1 MRFFLSTTLL
11 LAVAAGLAVSA
22 AARTGTS
29 HPGRLELLASVKK
42 TVTVKGVPVTG
53 LYPGASRTLQVTV
66 KNGNHFKIKL
76 ATVKAGV
83 AAKTSLAGC
92 AGSAKNL
99 TVARPKGTLKLA
111 PMKSGPLV
119 LTVRMPRSV
128 ANACQG
134 ARFTISIAVK
144 AVKG

>member
-1 MRFFLSTTLL
+1 MRFFLSITLL

-22 AARTGTS
+22 AARSGPS

-42 TVTVKGVPVTG
+42 TVTVKGVPITG
-53 LYPGASRTLQVTV
+53 LYPGASKTLTVTV

-76 ATVKAGV
+76 ATITTAV

-92 AGSAKNL
+92 TGSTGNL
-99 TVARPKGTLKLA
+99 TVAHPNGTLKMA
-111 PMKSGPLV
+111 PMKTGKLPF
-119 LTVRMPRSV
+119 TVTMPRSV

-134 ARFTISIAVK
+134 ARFTISITVK

>member
-11 LAVAAGLAVSA
+11 IAVAAGLAVSA
-22 AARTGTS
+22 AARTDPS

-42 TVTVKGVPVTG
+42 TVTVNGVPITG
-53 LYPGASRTLQVTV
+53 LYPGASQTLTVTV

-76 ATVKAGV
+76 ATVKTAV
-83 AAKTSLAGC
+83 AAKTSLTGC
-92 AGSAKNL
+92 TGSTTNL
-99 TVARPKGTLKLA
+99 VVTPPKSTLKIA
-111 PMKSGPLV
+111 PMKTGKL
-119 LTVRMPRSV
+119 LFTVTMPRSV

-134 ARFTISIAVK
+134 ARFTISITVK

>member
-22 AARTGTS
+22 AARTGPS

-42 TVTVKGVPVTG
+42 TVTVQGVPVTG
-53 LYPGASRTLQVTV
+53 LYPGASKTLTVTV

-76 ATVKAGV
+76 ATVKTTV
-83 AAKTSLAGC
+83 AAKTSLTGC
-92 AGSAKNL
+92 TGSAKNL
-99 TVARPKGTLKLA
+99 TVARPKSALTIA
-111 PMKSGPLV
+111 PVKSGKLP
-119 LTVRMPRSV
+119 LTVAMPRSV
-128 ANACQG
+128 VNACQG
-134 ARFTISIAVK
+134 ARFTISISVK

>member
-11 LAVAAGLAVSA
+11 LLVAAGLAVSA
-22 AARTGTS
+22 AARTGPS

-42 TVTVKGVPVTG
+42 TVTVKGVPVSG
-53 LYPGASRTLQVTV
+53 LYPGASKRLTVTV

-76 ATVKAGV
+76 ATVKTAV

-92 AGSAKNL
+92 TGSATNL
-99 TVARPKGTLKLA
+99 TVVRPKPTLKMA
-111 PMKSGPLV
+111 PMKSGK
-119 LTVRMPRSV
+119 LTLIVAMPRSV
-128 ANACQG
+128 VNACQG
-134 ARFTISIAVK
+134 ARFTISITVK

>member
-22 AARTGTS
+22 AARPGPA

-42 TVTVKGVPVTG
+42 TVTVNGVPVTG
-53 LYPGASRTLQVTV
+53 LYPGAARKLTVTV

-76 ATVKAGV
+76 ATVKATV

-92 AGSAKNL
+92 AGSATNL
-99 TVARPKGTLKLA
+99 TVTSPRGALKLA
-111 PMKSGPLV
+111 PLKSGKLV
-119 LTVRMPRSV
+119 LTVAMPRSV
-128 ANACQG
+128 VNACQG
-134 ARFTISIAVK
+134 ARFTISVAVK